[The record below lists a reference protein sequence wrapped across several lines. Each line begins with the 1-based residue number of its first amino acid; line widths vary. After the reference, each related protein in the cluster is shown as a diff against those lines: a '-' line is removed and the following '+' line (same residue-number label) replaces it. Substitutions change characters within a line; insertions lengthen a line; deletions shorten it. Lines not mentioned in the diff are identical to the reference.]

1 MANAIVQYQRREGA
15 PWVAVPS
22 RIAHRSLRLFMTVGT
37 YHAVRFADGTVQV
50 RA

>member
-1 MANAIVQYQRREGA
+1 MPNAIVQYQRAQGT
-15 PWVAVPS
+15 PWVAIPS

-50 RA
+50 RS